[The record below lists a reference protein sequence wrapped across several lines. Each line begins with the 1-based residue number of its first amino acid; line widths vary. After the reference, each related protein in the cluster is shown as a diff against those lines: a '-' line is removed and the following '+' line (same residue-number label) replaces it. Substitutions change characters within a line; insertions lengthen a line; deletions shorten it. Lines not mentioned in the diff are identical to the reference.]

1 MRQWKRGTPRNYKW
15 FLSSTSALIK
25 TVTKFSNTVDSVVGQ
40 LKGQWTHHACVSGQN
55 ASCARAVVL
64 HYNYFIIFF
73 MKTYNRCLVSFRNFV
88 IVLISSDFV
97 YHSFDYRPNWI
108 LLVAG
113 TIVNRVGDNQSSS
126 RILL

>member
-1 MRQWKRGTPRNYKW
+1 
-15 FLSSTSALIK
+15 
-25 TVTKFSNTVDSVVGQ
+25 
-40 LKGQWTHHACVSGQN
+40 
-55 ASCARAVVL
+55 
-64 HYNYFIIFF
+64 

-97 YHSFDYRPNWI
+97 YHLCDYRPNWI

-126 RILL
+126 RIFVVVLIILKYKLLIA

>member
-1 MRQWKRGTPRNYKW
+1 
-15 FLSSTSALIK
+15 
-25 TVTKFSNTVDSVVGQ
+25 
-40 LKGQWTHHACVSGQN
+40 
-55 ASCARAVVL
+55 
-64 HYNYFIIFF
+64 

-97 YHSFDYRPNWI
+97 YHSFDLRPNWI